1 MMRRNDSYLGMWIQA
16 DVILDTL
23 TNFNTEEGNALFLC
37 DQSGKLVEG
46 NDNSIME
53 EMRVISREEENQVQ
67 TVNGEKIYSG
77 ERPV

>member
-1 MMRRNDSYLGMWIQA
+1 MCIRDRIQA

-23 TNFNTEEGNALFLC
+23 KNFNTEEGNALFLC

-53 EMRVISREEENQVQ
+53 EMRVCLLYTSRCV
-67 TVNGEKIYSG
+67 
-77 ERPV
+77 